1 MCHVPL
7 PCSVGISE
15 LIKVCVL
22 VINVLWVE
30 MWGKETQA
38 QEGLC
43 WTAERVWGEDYSLP
57 GLVSLFH
64 PDDEDPLKGQ
74 TPHLWWWLRIN
85 QKHRQGGNASKS
97 RVNNELLIGSIGCTN
112 KDLSHSNRRE
122 MVILRPRCHEV
133 LLHESCISLQMTHT
147 HWLLLFGAPGR
158 KSLKLI
164 SSLCKT
170 IMAKQ
175 IHSILI
181 GSVLFTAWP
190 HSLMISLNLLCS
202 CMPVCWC
209 VCVVNV

>member
-1 MCHVPL
+1 MCHVSL

-22 VINVLWVE
+22 VINVLWAE

-85 QKHRQGGNASKS
+85 KKHRQGGNASKS
-97 RVNNELLIGSIGCTN
+97 GVNNELLIGSIGCTN
-112 KDLSHSNRRE
+112 KDLSHSDRRE
-122 MVILRPRCHEV
+122 MVSGDFEA
-133 LLHESCISLQMTHT
+133 SLP
-147 HWLLLFGAPGR
+147 WG
-158 KSLKLI
+158 
-164 SSLCKT
+164 
-170 IMAKQ
+170 
-175 IHSILI
+175 
-181 GSVLFTAWP
+181 FTAWELHLITDDTHTLTFALRSARKEIP
-190 HSLMISLNLLCS
+190 EAHFQFMQNHHGKTDSFHFNWFSAVYGLTSLFNDFFEFAVFVHACVL
-202 CMPVCWC
+202 VC
-209 VCVVNV
+209 VCS